1 MGDTLRCVPRHQ
13 SDKHSLHHVLEIASS
28 AYMCVYRYD
37 AFLKTPRQLLSSY
50 PFYCLPR
57 AQLFVG
63 CVPFLV
69 PLFAAWGLLFAVSFF
84 VILLS
89 LAFLETYNHFAGL
102 LNTGFV
108 FVRIVV
114 P

>member
-28 AYMCVYRYD
+28 AYMCAYRYD

-57 AQLFVG
+57 AQPFVG
-63 CVPFLV
+63 CVPFCE
-69 PLFAAWGLLFAVSFF
+69 PCSAAWSLHFAVFF
-84 VILLS
+84 
-89 LAFLETYNHFAGL
+89 FALRLGH
-102 LNTGFV
+102 
-108 FVRIVV
+108 VV
-114 P
+114 LHACNIFTR